1 MDDLK
6 ILEAVSDNIRLFRLK
21 NRMTQ
26 EELAVMVGIS
36 TKYLNMIENKKS
48 NPSITIVVKICKAL
62 NIDLNSIY
70 LIS

>member
-1 MDDLK
+1 MNSSK
-6 ILEAVSDNIRLFRLK
+6 ILEAVSGNIRLFRLK

-26 EELAVMVGIS
+26 EELAVAVGIS

-62 NIDLNSIY
+62 DIDLNSIY